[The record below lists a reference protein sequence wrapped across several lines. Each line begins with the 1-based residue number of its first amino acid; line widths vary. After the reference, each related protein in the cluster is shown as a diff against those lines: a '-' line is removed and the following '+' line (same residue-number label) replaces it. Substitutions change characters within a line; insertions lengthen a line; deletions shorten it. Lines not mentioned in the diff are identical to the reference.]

1 MDIDGKLEEALKR
14 REKLSSLAQRIQG
27 QKEAADRNV
36 AAVEDEIRAM
46 GIEPSDLGAKVK
58 ALEEALASEV
68 ETFNNKLDQLEADL
82 KPYTEKIR

>member
-1 MDIDGKLEEALKR
+1 MDIDNKLEEALKR
-14 REKLSSLAQRIQG
+14 RDKLSSLAQRIQG

-46 GIEPSDLGAKVK
+46 GIEPSELGAKVK

-68 ETFNNKLDQLEADL
+68 EKFNNDLDQLEADL